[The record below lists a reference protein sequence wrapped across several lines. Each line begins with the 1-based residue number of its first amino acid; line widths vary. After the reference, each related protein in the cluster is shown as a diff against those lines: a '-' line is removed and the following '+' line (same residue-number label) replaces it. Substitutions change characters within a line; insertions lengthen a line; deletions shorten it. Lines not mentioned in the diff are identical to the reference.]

1 MKSLILVEKHPRSF
15 RRNSSTLQRNEMVR
29 NEEHCKAILIE
40 NLYCQKGYGVTKL
53 MKEFLAK
60 TWKKTALYIS

>member
-1 MKSLILVEKHPRSF
+1 
-15 RRNSSTLQRNEMVR
+15 MVR

-40 NLYCQKGYGVTKL
+40 NLYCQKVYGARKL

-60 TWKKTALYIS
+60 TWKKTALYIINRLKETRDCA